1 MLLFFDL
8 SNQGLGKAITQSQ
21 PRLAFVLKAFDFA
34 ACGGVI
40 WSGVLLSDPLFH
52 EFGLESV
59 AGGSPAVS
67 EAGGEHRPVSVK
79 VENGVPCLAI
89 AVRKV
94 ATTAGPVTGRCAVTD
109 NA

>member
-1 MLLFFDL
+1 MLKRFQRKGEKLVEL
-8 SNQGLGKAITQSQ
+8 N
-21 PRLAFVLKAFDFA
+21 RRAFEAGRAAVGEAEA